1 MSESFYW
8 YDLETTG
15 TNPKWDRII
24 QFAGVRTDTELN
36 IIDDPKAFYV
46 RLSDDVLP
54 NPEAS
59 LVTGISPSALQ
70 NEGVFE
76 KAGLDAISEELSVP
90 GTCTVGYN
98 NLRFDDEFL
107 RYGFFRNFVEPYA
120 REWKNGN
127 SRFDVFELVRAAGAL
142 RREGINWP
150 LNDDGTTSY
159 RLEAITQLNNIDH
172 GNAHDALSDVFATIG
187 LARLIRRE
195 QPRLFDYYLSLRDKR
210 RVKKLLEP
218 FGQVSVVFVS
228 ALNSREKFNVAPV
241 LAVGLNPLNSNSV
254 IAVDL
259 SLDIDPLLEATSEE
273 IRHNLLTASKE
284 DRYPIRDIRLNKC
297 PFVATKE
304 VVHEEANHYLK
315 IDWEEVENRRLKL
328 QGDWFSENL
337 LSAFSVHPPM
347 REEDPDA
354 SLYDGFLSDQDVAKM
369 EPFNEA
375 IKENRWLDTQFTE
388 SRLNSLAS
396 RLKARSFPHCMSES
410 EQRNWGNFV
419 RNKLT
424 SDGPWLGI
432 DEYFEK
438 IGELSGNTLDR
449 PDTSDHLI
457 LEDLM
462 RHGRELASRYQI
474 NMDNA

>member
-59 LVTGISPSALQ
+59 LVTGISPSTLQ

-76 KAGLDAISEELSVP
+76 KAGLDAIFEELSVP

-210 RVKKLLEP
+210 RVKRLLEP
-218 FGQVSVVFVS
+218 FGQTPVVFVS

-259 SLDIDPLLEATSEE
+259 SIDIEPLLEATSEE
-273 IRHNLLTASKE
+273 IRLNLSTASKE

-297 PFVATKE
+297 PFVVTKE
-304 VVHEEANHYLK
+304 VVSQKINHYLK
-315 IDWEEVENRRLKL
+315 IDWEKVENRRLKL
-328 QGDWFSENL
+328 QNDWFSETL
-337 LSAFSVHPPM
+337 LSAFSVYSPM
-347 REEDPDA
+347 RDEDPDA
-354 SLYDGFLSDQDVAKM
+354 SLYDGFLNQQDAAKM

-375 IKENRWLDTQFTE
+375 IKENRWLEIHFAE

-396 RLKARSFPHCMSES
+396 RLKARSLPHCMSES

-419 RNKLT
+419 KQKLT
-424 SDGPWLGI
+424 SNGPWLGI

-438 IGELSGNTLDR
+438 IGELSRNALDR

>member
-36 IIDDPKAFYV
+36 IVDDPKAFYV

-59 LVTGISPSALQ
+59 LVTGISPSTLQ

-76 KAGLDAISEELSVP
+76 KAGLDAIFEELSVP
-90 GTCTVGYN
+90 GTCAVGYN

-210 RVKKLLEP
+210 RVKRLLEP
-218 FGQVSVVFVS
+218 FGQTPVMFVS
-228 ALNSREKFNVAPV
+228 GLNSREKFNVAPV
-241 LAVGLNPLNSNSV
+241 LAVGLNPFNSNSV

-259 SLDIDPLLEATSEE
+259 SIDIDPLLNATSEE
-273 IRHNLLTASKE
+273 IRLNLSTATKE

-304 VVHEEANHYLK
+304 VVTEKINHYLE
-315 IDWEEVENRRLKL
+315 IDWEQVENRRLKL
-328 QGDWFSENL
+328 QDDWFSETL
-337 LSAFSVHPPM
+337 LSAFSVYSPM
-347 REEDPDA
+347 REEDADA
-354 SLYDGFLSDQDVAKM
+354 SLYDGFISQRDAAKM
-369 EPFNEA
+369 ETFNEA
-375 IKENRWLDTQFTE
+375 IKENRWLDINFSE
-388 SRLNSLAS
+388 SRLNTLAS
-396 RLKARSFPHCMSES
+396 RLKARSLPHCMAEL
-410 EQRNWGNFV
+410 EQKKWGNFV
-419 RNKLT
+419 KQKLT

-438 IGELSGNTLDR
+438 IGELSKNALNKPNTLG
-449 PDTSDHLI
+449 HLI
-457 LEDLM
+457 LGDLIK
-462 RHGRELASRYQI
+462 HGRKLASRYQI
-474 NMDNA
+474 DMENA